1 MSKDHLSGARRPAV
15 AGLFYPGDPATLA
28 RDIRGYLEEPREP
41 NFRAG
46 FPKAIIAPHA
56 GYMYSGPVAASAYA
70 LLKSARGTVRR
81 VVLLGPCHRVAARGL
96 ALPGVSAFE
105 TPLGRVPVDEDAI
118 AVLKDLP
125 QVVTQVAAH
134 AEEHS
139 LEVHVPFLQS
149 VLGDFK
155 LVPLA
160 VGFASVQDVAEV
172 IERLW
177 GGPETLVV
185 VSSDLS
191 HYLPY
196 REANRID
203 RATVDA
209 ILAYR
214 TDIEHD
220 QACGAT
226 PVIGL
231 LLAAKKHGLQPE
243 LLDLRNSGDTAG
255 GRDRVVGYA
264 SIAFWE
270 PAQAGYDETH
280 GRTLV
285 GLARA
290 GIASALSGSAAPK
303 TAGTPW
309 LAEHRATFVTL
320 TNGGDL
326 RGCIGT
332 LEAHRPLGV
341 DVVENALAAAFRD
354 PRFPQVTARELD
366 AIQVEVSLLSSP
378 GAIEFEDHDDLV
390 AQIVPGLDGLIL
402 AADGRRGTFLPQV
415 WETLRDPDQFLAH
428 LKQKAGLSPATPTRR
443 CQVWRYRVMK
453 WKELEFKAQ

>member
-1 MSKDHLSGARRPAV
+1 MSKDISSSVRTPAV
-15 AGLFYPGDPATLA
+15 AGLFYPGDATTLA
-28 RDIRGYLEEPREP
+28 REIRGYLDEPREP
-41 NFRAG
+41 GFRPG
-46 FPKAIIAPHA
+46 YPKAVIAPHA
-56 GYMYSGPVAASAYA
+56 GYVYSGPVAASVYA
-70 LLKSARGTVRR
+70 LLKSARGTVKR

-96 ALPGVSAFE
+96 ALPGVAAFE
-105 TPLGRVPVDEDAI
+105 TPLGRVPIDEAAI
-118 AVLKDLP
+118 VALQGMP
-125 QVVTQVAAH
+125 QVVTQPAAH
-134 AEEHS
+134 AQEHS

-160 VGFASVQDVAEV
+160 VGFASVQDVADV

-203 RATVDA
+203 RATVDS

-243 LLDLRNSGDTAG
+243 LVDLRNSGDTAG

-264 SIAFWE
+264 SIAFWD
-270 PAQAGYDETH
+270 PAQLGYGEEH

-290 GIASALSGSAAPK
+290 GIASALGGGAAPR
-303 TAGTPW
+303 TSGAPW

-320 TNGGDL
+320 TKDGDL

-354 PRFPQVTARELD
+354 PRFPQVSTRELD
-366 AIQVEVSLLSSP
+366 AIQVEVSLLSAPS
-378 GAIEFEDHDDLV
+378 AIEFEDHDDLV

-402 AADGRRGTFLPQV
+402 GAEGRRGTFLPQV
-415 WETLRDPDQFLAH
+415 WESLPEPEQFLAH
-428 LKQKAGLSPATPTRR
+428 LKQKAGLSPTMPTRR
-443 CQVWRYRVMK
+443 CEVWRYRVLK
-453 WKELEFKAQ
+453 WKESEFRAQ

>member
-1 MSKDHLSGARRPAV
+1 MTKDTQGNVRAPAV
-15 AGLFYPGDPATLA
+15 AGMFYPGDAATLA
-28 RDIRGYLEEPREP
+28 RDIRGFLEEPREP
-41 NFRAG
+41 GFRPG

-56 GYMYSGPVAASAYA
+56 GYMYSGSVAASAYA
-70 LLKSARGTVRR
+70 LLKSARGTVKR

-105 TPLGRVPVDEDAI
+105 TPLGRVPIDEDAV
-118 AVLKDLP
+118 AMLKGMP
-125 QVVTQVAAH
+125 QVVTQPAAH
-134 AEEHS
+134 AQEHS

-160 VGFASVQDVAEV
+160 VGFASVQDVADV
-172 IERLW
+172 IEKLW

-196 REANRID
+196 RDASAID
-203 RATVDA
+203 RATVDS
-209 ILAYR
+209 ILSYR
-214 TDIEHD
+214 TDIEHE

-264 SIAFWE
+264 SIAFWD
-270 PAQAGYDETH
+270 PAQAGYGEEH

-285 GLARA
+285 GLARS
-290 GIASALSGSAAPK
+290 GIASALGGGTAPK
-303 TAGTPW
+303 TVGAPW

-320 TNGGDL
+320 TKGGDL
-326 RGCIGT
+326 RGCIGS

-354 PRFPQVTARELD
+354 PRFPQVSARELH
-366 AIQVEVSLLSSP
+366 AIEVEVSLLSTP

-390 AQIVPGLDGLIL
+390 AQLVPGLDGLIL
-402 AADGRRGTFLPQV
+402 GAEGRRGTFLPQV
-415 WETLRDPDQFLAH
+415 WESLPDPELFLAH
-428 LKQKAGLSPATPTRR
+428 LKQKAGLSPSTPTRR
-443 CQVWRYRVMK
+443 CQVWRYRVLK
-453 WKELEFKAQ
+453 WKESEFTRH